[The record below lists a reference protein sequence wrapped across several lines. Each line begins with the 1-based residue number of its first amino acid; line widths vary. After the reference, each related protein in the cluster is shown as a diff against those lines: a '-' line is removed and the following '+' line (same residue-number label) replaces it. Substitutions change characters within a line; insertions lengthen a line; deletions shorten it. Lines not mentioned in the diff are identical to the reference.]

1 MLTKNSEVLR
11 NTLSLKTSKAQSFFI
26 FSGGLMSSS
35 TKPVIT
41 HVHANNF
48 PCEKI
53 NAFIFNDSSTKRI
66 IILVIKI
73 KENVLK
79 ESLTKEV

>member
-1 MLTKNSEVLR
+1 MLTKNSEILR
-11 NTLSLKTSKAQSFFI
+11 DTLSLKTSKAQSFFYI
-26 FSGGLMSSS
+26 FRWLNGFFNS
-35 TKPVIT
+35 KPVIT

-53 NAFIFNDSSTKRI
+53 NTFIFNDSSTKRI

-73 KENVLK
+73 KENVL
-79 ESLTKEV
+79 S